1 MQEGGA
7 QARCKARPEYWLSD
21 PLRPDPL
28 LWTSVSPPLPLCPGL
43 RDAICFTEP
52 IYLKRVHI
60 FLFCDWKSQG
70 KA

>member
-1 MQEGGA
+1 MQGEGA

-21 PLRPDPL
+21 PSALDPCFGRQ
-28 LWTSVSPPLPLCPGL
+28 SPSPPLCPGL

-60 FLFCDWKSQG
+60 FLCD
-70 KA
+70 